1 MTYENLKEGERLQ
14 SLIAD
19 YLRILEYFEKIP
31 EKDSKERIA
40 EYFTG
45 ARMIPGKDQMSQVAI
60 NAIIDS
66 CNACIKTSRELFDKL

>member
-19 YLRILEYFEKIP
+19 YQRILEYFEKTTD
-31 EKDSKERIA
+31 KDQKERIA
-40 EYFTG
+40 EYFTR
-45 ARMIPGKDQMSQVAI
+45 AQMIPGKEQMAQVCI

-66 CNACIKTSRELFDKL
+66 CHACIISARNLFEKL